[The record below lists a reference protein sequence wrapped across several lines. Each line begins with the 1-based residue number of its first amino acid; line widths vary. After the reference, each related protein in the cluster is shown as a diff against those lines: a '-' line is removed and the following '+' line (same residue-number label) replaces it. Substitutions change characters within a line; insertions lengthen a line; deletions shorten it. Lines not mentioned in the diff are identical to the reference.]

1 MCQFLQHQ
9 IWHEKTEDAIS
20 GLTKTSLNVAESL
33 KNSSK
38 LQEDI
43 VRNQMETLTVQKQI
57 SEYTHSIAEH
67 GDVLSKSMEQSRVH
81 VRELMNELRAS
92 TDEQKSMIFS
102 IFDRVTKLQS
112 LLLSEV
118 SWLYTVL
125 FYAGCLLALYLA
137 TAAKRTE
144 DARLWLF
151 AILTVNFILERV
163 ICNLTLEGSNEDMF
177 DIYLNE
183 EQNPQTLLHFRIWT
197 CRKLALLLSA
207 LVLLYKALTFKDY
220 NIINYQLLQNIQKQN
235 ADLCR
240 AVQLIKSNGK
250 DVLDRAAEEEQIENE
265 ADDENS
271 DDEDNLSYE
280 SNVTD
285 RTWKVDF
292 SDNEDDFQS
301 LETTPVREIISPV
314 PVVQDVNSHI
324 DSFDESKIVK
334 KRGRPRGSSRT
345 SSRCTTPSPSV
356 HTYNLR
362 QRKQNQ
368 TFCGFENRGGNNPI
382 LDTESPDSFGK
393 LVANLARQ
401 TKTTRKTLLKTI
413 TESKSKEE
421 NYQINGKLSIIS
433 DNDE

>member
-9 IWHEKTEDAIS
+9 VWHEKTEDAIS

-43 VRNQMETLTVQKQI
+43 VRNQKETLDVQKQI

-102 IFDRVTKLQS
+102 IFDRVSKLQS

-137 TAAKRTE
+137 TATKRTE
-144 DARLWLF
+144 EARLWLF
-151 AILTVNFILERV
+151 AILTVNFVLERI
-163 ICNLTLEGSNEDMF
+163 ICNWTLDGEDMF
-177 DIYLNE
+177 GDIYLKD
-183 EQNPQTLLHFRIWT
+183 EQNPQTLLHFRIWA
-197 CRKLALLLSA
+197 CRKCALLASA
-207 LVLLYKALTFKDY
+207 ILLLYKALIFKDY
-220 NIINYQLLQNIQKQN
+220 NVINYQLLQSIQKQN

-240 AVQLIKSNGK
+240 AVQLIKSNEATGK
-250 DVLDRAAEEEQIENE
+250 DVLDQSTKDQEEHHEE

-271 DDEDNLSYE
+271 DDDDDLSYE

-292 SDNEDDFQS
+292 SDNENEDFQS
-301 LETTPVREIISPV
+301 LETTPEISNSVI
-314 PVVQDVNSHI
+314 VQDVNSQI
-324 DSFDESKIVK
+324 DSFDNETIAAKRP
-334 KRGRPRGSSRT
+334 RGRPRGSRT
-345 SSRCTTPSPSV
+345 SSRCTTPSLPSV
-356 HTYNLR
+356 HSYNLR

-368 TFCGFENRGGNNPI
+368 TFCGFENRNNSI

-413 TESKSKEE
+413 TESKVTNS
-421 NYQINGKLSIIS
+421 KLSVIS